1 MAIEVKDFGVLKKHF
16 DDTVDI
22 VVKDK
27 GKKSVEELE
36 DPRKTQVQ
44 FLQLVITE
52 LDKNTTKLSPQH
64 KSFAFYGAMLLVSA
78 DISKNFGITSQ
89 HSLLLARLRDAM
101 GITSSKTA
109 TPEQEAKFY
118 RVFNKFLAFIYK
130 DKDAHKGL
138 IKDFGSNKIELDN
151 LIALVKFSYKLERN
165 AHKNEASALTTGE
178 LLNPVH
184 PADFD
189 PPSEVSDKI
198 IEAVGGWAKLQESL
212 HDLIKE
218 ELRLKRVGGITN
230 LDKPRSTQ
238 MQFLEM
244 VQTLLLLKPEPKAEA
259 ISQAS
264 SSSAAAATSS
274 STPAAPA
281 KDKQKPKNTN
291 ANNNNA
297 KPAEAKTAGLSD
309 NHKTIILAGAMF
321 IVRGLISME
330 YTESY
335 GTKYRSP
342 LSKKSISSSTIHTG
356 LTNILKATSQ
366 SYEDIKIAVSATN
379 QYLRFL
385 AIDAQV
391 NKKNEQATVIRPNN
405 RFSEIPGF
413 DLADYLNKIQK
424 MIYICRVF
432 VIKAWEP
439 PKTQKQQAS
448 TFGGYGFSMFG
459 TKAGSSSAAD
469 DSDVDEED
477 DEEVKDATANKS
489 TTAPTATAATIK

>member
-1 MAIEVKDFGVLKKHF
+1 MAIEVKDFAVLKKHF
-16 DDTVDI
+16 EDTVDI

-27 GKKSVEELE
+27 GKKTVEELE

-52 LDKNTTKLSPQH
+52 LDKNTTKLSAQH
-64 KSFAFYGAMLLVSA
+64 KSFAFYGAMLLISA
-78 DISKNFGITSQ
+78 DISKDFGLTSRN
-89 HSLLLARLRDAM
+89 SLLLDRLYDAM

-118 RVFNKFLAFIYK
+118 RIFNKFLAFIYK

-138 IKDFGSNKIELDN
+138 IKDFGTNKIELDN
-151 LIALVKFSYKLERN
+151 LIALVKFSYQLERN
-165 AHKNEASALTTGE
+165 AHKNEAYALTKGE
-178 LLNPVH
+178 RLNEVH
-184 PADFD
+184 PADFA

-198 IEAVGGWAKLQESL
+198 IEAVGGWTKLQESL
-212 HDLIKE
+212 HELIKE
-218 ELRLKRVGGITN
+218 ELRLKRVGGITK

-244 VQTLLLLKPEPKAEA
+244 IQTLLSSKPAPKTEVL
-259 ISQAS
+259 SQAS

-274 STPAAPA
+274 STPA
-281 KDKQKPKNTN
+281 KDKGKPKNANT
-291 ANNNNA
+291 NNNNA
-297 KPAEAKTAGLSD
+297 KPTDAKTSGLSD

-330 YTESY
+330 YTEKY

-366 SYEDIKIAVSATN
+366 SYEDIKTTISATN

-385 AIDAQV
+385 AIDTQM
-391 NKKNEQATVIRPNN
+391 NKKNEEATVIRPNN
-405 RFSEIPGF
+405 GFSEIPGF
-413 DLADYLNKIQK
+413 DLAEYLNKIQK

-459 TKAGSSSAAD
+459 GKASSSSAAAD
-469 DSDVDEED
+469 DSDVDED
-477 DEEVKDATANKS
+477 DEEDVKDAGANKDA
-489 TTAPTATAATIK
+489 TGTAATVK